1 MTIMELPRKRTFKCD
16 EPDCE
21 FVSES
26 KVGISAHKRF
36 GHTDPIG
43 PVEVLDF
50 DLTNWPD
57 EQLPTITPPGLWKTV
72 KAAPLA
78 AFAAVAWV
86 AIGANAFLFNSITIG
101 VGLVLMTPMIYL
113 GAVYFITRG
122 RLITVY
128 RIKPPLDAK
137 AEVRILK
144 QFWPA
149 KYGRYFPAEAKW
161 SINKRSVYFID
172 ELDSSK
178 PVIFNPFAAAAP
190 DYAIPSR
197 GAMVNQQLDNEAL
210 NVGHYKGIRPEVI
223 KYGFAGIVIAGLLF
237 VNFTMFSQLLEYLK

>member
-1 MTIMELPRKRTFKCD
+1 MTIMQPTRKRTFPCD

-26 KVGISAHKRF
+26 KVGISSHKRF

-50 DLTNWPD
+50 NLSIWPGQ
-57 EQLPTITPPGLWKTV
+57 QLPAITPPGLWKTLR
-72 KAAPLA
+72 ATPLA
-78 AFAAVAWV
+78 AFAAFAWV
-86 AIGANAFLFNSITIG
+86 AIGVNAFLFNSMPVG
-101 VGLVLMTPMIYL
+101 VGLILMTPLIYL
-113 GAVYFITRG
+113 AAVYFITKS

-128 RIKPPLDAK
+128 RIQPPLDVK

-161 SINKRSVYFID
+161 SINKRPVYFVD
-172 ELDSSK
+172 ELDSSR

-223 KYGFAGIVIAGLLF
+223 KYGFAGLVVGGLLLA
-237 VNFTMFSQLLEYLK
+237 NFAVFNQLLEYLG